1 MTVPCRTVVT
11 KERKKVMYIR
21 KHGKKYQYLVRMKG
35 VSVSQSFY
43 NKSDATIWGKEKKE
57 LKLIIVF
64 SNFIVKNTI
73 IYL

>member
-1 MTVPCRTVVT
+1 
-11 KERKKVMYIR
+11 MYIR
-21 KHGKKYQYLVRMKG
+21 KHGKKYQCLVRMKG

-43 NKSDATIWGKEKKE
+43 NKSDATRWGKEKKE